1 MTLDKSHTSLSLS
14 FSTCT
19 MPKPTSLRYESQM
32 TLCVWSIRKR
42 ACYLVGTDEDM
53 KYVQQSFLERGLAV
67 AELSPKSAVY
77 VWS

>member
-1 MTLDKSHTSLSLS
+1 
-14 FSTCT
+14 
-19 MPKPTSLRYESQM
+19 M

-53 KYVQQSFLERGLAV
+53 KYVQQSFLERGQVV
-67 AELSPKSAVY
+67 AELSLKSAVY